1 MLNSPWKPDGFTALK
16 ILLGLLGAALSL
28 MLTIFLPGL
37 FLFNIAPVCGVVFL
51 ASMGVLALSS
61 QERATRLALVLA
73 AVTLS
78 IGAGPLLYLA
88 L

>member
-1 MLNSPWKPDGFTALK
+1 VLESAWKPDGVTALK
-16 ILLGLLGAALSL
+16 ILLGLFGSALSL

-37 FLFNIAPVCGVVFL
+37 FLYNVAPACGVLFL
-51 ASMGVLALSS
+51 ASMVVLALTGN
-61 QERATRLALVLA
+61 EPATRVAIALA

-78 IGAGPLLYLA
+78 IGAGPFLYLA